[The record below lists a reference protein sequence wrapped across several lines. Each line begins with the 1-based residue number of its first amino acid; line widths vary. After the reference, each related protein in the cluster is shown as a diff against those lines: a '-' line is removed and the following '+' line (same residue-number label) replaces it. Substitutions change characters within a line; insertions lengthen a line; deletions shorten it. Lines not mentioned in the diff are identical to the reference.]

1 MDTTV
6 SSFIKVE
13 EENIKDIK
21 LDDVDVKNSFVYN
34 VYSRALDIVS
44 SVIGLIIGLPFVLIF
59 GVLIKIEDRGP
70 VFYKQERLGKDGK
83 CFNIYKL
90 RSMRIDAEKNGAQWA
105 QKNDPRITKVGNFI
119 RKTRIDEI
127 PQLLNI
133 LKGDMGLIGPRPE
146 RPDLTYQFYEEIPGF
161 INRLVVKPGLT
172 GWAQVNGGY
181 EISPQEKLV
190 WDLDYIKNRSILMD
204 IKIILRTVKVVITGE
219 GAR

>member
-146 RPDLTYQFYEEIPGF
+146 RPELTYQFNEEIPGF

>member
-133 LKGDMGLIGPRPE
+133 LKGDMGLIATEDPRG
-146 RPDLTYQFYEEIPGF
+146 R
-161 INRLVVKPGLT
+161 N
-172 GWAQVNGGY
+172 
-181 EISPQEKLV
+181 
-190 WDLDYIKNRSILMD
+190 
-204 IKIILRTVKVVITGE
+204 
-219 GAR
+219 